1 MSARTDP
8 LAPAARVRQ
17 PCRVDPDD
25 PGPLDRSWP
34 LPRADDVRA
43 ALVAAYAE
51 ESRGYHDLRHLREVC
66 ARLEELAAGGAAYD
80 RDAVLLAAWFH
91 DAVYDGE
98 RDAEER
104 SAVRAQDALTE
115 VGVPADVVAEV
126 VRLVRLTETHRPEP
140 GDDNGAALSDAD
152 LAILAS
158 DPVRYA
164 EYAAD
169 VRREYAHV
177 DDADFRRGR
186 DAVLRDLLAK
196 PRLFHTAYAFE
207 HWEAP
212 ARANVERELAVL

>member
-1 MSARTDP
+1 M
-8 LAPAARVRQ
+8 
-17 PCRVDPDD
+17 DPDD

-104 SAVRAQDALTE
+104 SAVRAQGALTE